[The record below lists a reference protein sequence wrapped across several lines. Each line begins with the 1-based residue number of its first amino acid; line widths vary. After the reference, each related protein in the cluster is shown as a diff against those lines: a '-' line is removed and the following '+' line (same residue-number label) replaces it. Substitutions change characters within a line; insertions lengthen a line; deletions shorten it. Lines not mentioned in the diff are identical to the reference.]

1 MIGSPDLQTFV
12 EQARPAPAAAMTAS
26 AAISRV
32 GPAPPSA
39 ALSDDA
45 LQKLRLD
52 LAAATGAI
60 KKGSAGAGAGG
71 KAYNRKHRQLD
82 AATPPDW

>member
-12 EQARPAPAAAMTAS
+12 EQASPAPAAVMTAS
-26 AAISRV
+26 AAAITRV

-60 KKGSAGAGAGG
+60 KKGSVGAGPGG
-71 KAYNRKHRQLD
+71 KAYNR
-82 AATPPDW
+82 APPA